1 MSDCVDRF
9 LDALH
14 PSKSDGQENVV
25 EKYNDLIGVA
35 GKSRDEV
42 RSAINALGQEMA
54 KIADYGGTYDHSVVN
69 GMYRRT
75 IFMKKG
81 SLIASKI
88 HTEHNF
94 SFIMKG
100 RARIIS
106 EDGDVILTAPAM
118 FITEPG
124 TQRILAIEED
134 MVFVT
139 MHPNPTN
146 STDFD
151 ALEDRLSVVTYE
163 ELEKR
168 IPYLEVK
175 S

>member
-1 MSDCVDRF
+1 MPECVDRY

-14 PSKSDGQENVV
+14 PVKLDSQDAVT
-25 EKYNDLIGVA
+25 EKYNELLNVIGRE
-35 GKSRDEV
+35 RDVV
-42 RSAINALGQEMA
+42 RKAINDLGQEMS

-69 GMYRRT
+69 GMYRRS

-94 SFIMKG
+94 SFIMTG
-100 RARIIS
+100 RARVIS
-106 EDGDVILTAPAM
+106 EDGDIIMSAPAM

-134 MVFVT
+134 MIFVT

-151 ALEDRLSVVTYE
+151 ALEDRLSVLTYE
-163 ELEKR
+163 ELEQR